1 VRCQEVQDLFHGYV
15 DGELDLVRTLD
26 IERHLRDCSAC
37 APVHA
42 QLQALRSALRDSVL
56 YFTPLAPLASRVRA
70 AVRRVST
77 AHTRTWGWSWRRLSL
92 GAAVAGVAIAKA
104 RYTARR

>member
-1 VRCQEVQDLFHGYV
+1 VSCQEVQDLFHGYV

-56 YFTPLAPLASRVRA
+56 YFTPLAPLASRIRA
-70 AVRRVST
+70 AVDVS
-77 AHTRTWGWSWRRLSL
+77 ALPIHGP
-92 GAAVAGVAIAKA
+92 GGGHGVG
-104 RYTARR
+104 